1 MTLHTGLFMLE
12 GGWESGKVR
21 CMEDD
26 GKGKEKKKKRG
37 FLPFSYSYHPPV
49 LAIFFIIT
57 IFIKMPTRSLWR
69 REQSF
74 YHSNLHF
81 YPYIII
87 QIKF

>member
-26 GKGKEKKKKRG
+26 GNGEREEEEER

-49 LAIFFIIT
+49 LAIFLLLLFLLKCAHGASGGESKVSIT
-57 IFIKMPTRSLWR
+57 QTCIFIHT
-69 REQSF
+69 
-74 YHSNLHF
+74 
-81 YPYIII
+81 
-87 QIKF
+87 

>member
-37 FLPFSYSYHPPV
+37 SCLSLILIIHLCLLFFLLLLFLLKCAHGASGGESKV
-49 LAIFFIIT
+49 SIT
-57 IFIKMPTRSLWR
+57 QTCIFIHT
-69 REQSF
+69 
-74 YHSNLHF
+74 
-81 YPYIII
+81 
-87 QIKF
+87 